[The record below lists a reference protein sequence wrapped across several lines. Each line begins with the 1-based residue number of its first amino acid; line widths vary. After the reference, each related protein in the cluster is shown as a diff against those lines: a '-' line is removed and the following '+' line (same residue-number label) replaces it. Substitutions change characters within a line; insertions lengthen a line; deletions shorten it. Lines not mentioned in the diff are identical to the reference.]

1 MPGESNSR
9 RTLHESTPQLRQSR
23 RRRLRRHGRPGR
35 IPPAVWAG
43 EVAVAAVPAA
53 GIADQR
59 RHQRLEPPLDRR
71 PDRARRLQACQGRKL
86 RWRRRQLGAVSK
98 ATDRGRFAHTLWV
111 QYTLR
116 DIPLYLDS
124 ELRRRAKVEGKTLN
138 AVALEALMRGA
149 GMGEIAARHR
159 DLGDVAGTWQEDRAY
174 DDAIA
179 DQDRVDTH
187 LWR

>member
-1 MPGESNSR
+1 M
-9 RTLHESTPQLRQSR
+9 
-23 RRRLRRHGRPGR
+23 
-35 IPPAVWAG
+35 
-43 EVAVAAVPAA
+43 
-53 GIADQR
+53 
-59 RHQRLEPPLDRR
+59 
-71 PDRARRLQACQGRKL
+71 
-86 RWRRRQLGAVSK
+86 
-98 ATDRGRFAHTLWV
+98 